1 MDVRN
6 IGTQITESSSIM
18 SVFGAEADMK
28 REMERKEQ
36 EKKKSQKIE
45 YISGG
50 TQGGTLPT
58 PKVNLP
64 VPGLVAILF
73 RASLRYINIY

>member
-1 MDVRN
+1 
-6 IGTQITESSSIM
+6 M
-18 SVFGAEADMK
+18 SVYGAEADMK

-64 VPGLVAILF
+64 VSGLIAIPT
-73 RASLRYINIY
+73 SLYWDI

>member
-1 MDVRN
+1 MGARN
-6 IGTQITESSSIM
+6 IDISESCSNM
-18 SVFGAEADMK
+18 SVYGAEADMK
-28 REMERKEQ
+28 RDMERKEQ

-50 TQGGTLPT
+50 TQVGTLPT

-64 VPGLVAILF
+64 VSGLVAITANL
-73 RASLRYINIY
+73 Y